1 MNHNINLLNKI
12 ANLVGDMEMFYSIN
26 IWKYEIRLQGN
37 NLDIAFPQFVWV
49 QDDGHKDLKVYNCVI
64 KIDSVDF
71 VLISVVDD
79 SNTIYNEIQ
88 D

>member
-12 ANLVGDMEMFYSIN
+12 ADLVGNMDIFYSIT
-26 IWKYEIRLQGN
+26 IWKHEIRMQGN
-37 NLDIAFPQFVWV
+37 NLDIALPQFVWV
-49 QDDGHKDLKVYNCVI
+49 HDDGHKDLIVHNCVI

-71 VLISVVDD
+71 VLISVSDD